1 MSTRPAT
8 IELVP
13 NEAFTSEPLGR
24 SLGFKEY
31 RQTPECE
38 NAFRDS
44 RSVGFC
50 IQPEITFDYER
61 KTYSVSA
68 RLTTTT
74 NHPAIFKSKEIQSAL
89 LGHQTDPETAWDA
102 PGVQEKWKTCVTDLS
117 WRRDV
122 ADTTKAIESHA
133 KDNKK
138 TSSMTDLSWH
148 RGVADTMKAIE
159 SHVKDNKKT
168 YGHTNFWLM
177 PNSMDAERL
186 EDDRVWSTRRNAY
199 PNGTSL
205 LITHCYPEKKSRD
218 LTARS
223 SRGTAGIPPT
233 SSTSTAELPP
243 QIVPSRVGGRR
254 ERHNAKYN

>member
-13 NEAFTSEPLGR
+13 NQAFTSDQLGR

-31 RQTPECE
+31 KPECE

-50 IQPEITFDYER
+50 IQPEITFDQTR

-74 NHPAIFKSKEIQSAL
+74 NVPAIFNSKVVQSEL

-102 PGVQEKWKTCVTDLS
+102 PGVQEKWKTC
-117 WRRDV
+117 
-122 ADTTKAIESHA
+122 
-133 KDNKK
+133 
-138 TSSMTDLSWH
+138 MTDLSWH

-159 SHVKDNKKT
+159 SHVKDDKKT

-186 EDDRVWSTRRNAY
+186 EDDKVLSTRRNAY
-199 PNGTSL
+199 PDGTSL
-205 LITHCYPEKKSRD
+205 LITHCYPEKNSRD
-218 LTARS
+218 FTARS

-233 SSTSTAELPP
+233 SSTSTAGLPP
-243 QIVPSRVGGRR
+243 QIFPSRVGGRR
-254 ERHNAKYN
+254 ERRDAKHS